1 MIVFVA
7 DLSENKFVV
16 VRTRGV
22 AWVPSSLRR
31 DPREGSTAQVR
42 RFDNRYHPVLRSQF
56 KLKKISNGPLAHQP
70 LAMVWIG
77 TDFLS

>member
-1 MIVFVA
+1 
-7 DLSENKFVV
+7 
-16 VRTRGV
+16 
-22 AWVPSSLRR
+22 
-31 DPREGSTAQVR
+31 VR

-56 KLKKISNGPLAHQP
+56 KLNKVSNGPLAHQP